1 MPYIEG
7 VPQNNLCSLITIFLT
22 LYPFLKLLDQANIWL
37 FSLKYTLNQC
47 YLCHLSLC
55 YIFYL
60 KFTFFPPLRAHVSS
74 YSRLSKSLPAFIH
87 SLMPWK
93 FPSMCVSHCH
103 FALYVTVAFILFK
116 VVFPFSL
123 LIYKYPSS
131 YMTSRQ
137 TFLQSR
143 FPMKIGQSS
152 PIAMS

>member
-1 MPYIEG
+1 
-7 VPQNNLCSLITIFLT
+7 
-22 LYPFLKLLDQANIWL
+22 
-37 FSLKYTLNQC
+37 
-47 YLCHLSLC
+47 
-55 YIFYL
+55 
-60 KFTFFPPLRAHVSS
+60 
-74 YSRLSKSLPAFIH
+74 
-87 SLMPWK
+87 
-93 FPSMCVSHCH
+93 MCVSHCH

-152 PIAMS
+152 PIAMSQSLSIYCYIMIYHKPSNLKQHTLITSQLLQINLAQSSIQGLTRLLHGIGQGSGLTWSLADEESASKLTWLFSVVGPRALISCRL